1 MLYNNLYSPTMDILY
16 SKLSK
21 LQNTRARKWLA
32 SCCVRQPEKDLQ
44 KILRAGL
51 SGALEWVTRGGPAHH
66 VAPPLKFSDKS
77 DDWYLVK
84 ITITDW

>member
-51 SGALEWVTRGGPAHH
+51 SACTGM
-66 VAPPLKFSDKS
+66 SDKGWPCPPCS
-77 DDWYLVK
+77 SASE
-84 ITITDW
+84 IF